1 MTNPGNMAQF
11 QLHISQWAT
20 EVFGPEIASHIGLR
34 CYRFFE
40 EATELVQAL
49 GMTKAQCVEIMEY
62 VYERPVGEP
71 SQEVGGTSVTL
82 AALCAAASIN
92 WQDAAWAE
100 QERVE
105 SPEIK
110 EKIRRKQASKPSPF
124 AVLPAQVRPLGFSN
138 ETAAVGA
145 PPGMFE
151 NKTLVWSYP
160 GQWKN
165 LGKPAVEQHITMED
179 LEPQG
184 GCMIGMPGCNC
195 VNPGPQCPN
204 WASTQTPAFHK
215 NSTGSVAVS
224 DSYAYNKDMTTC
236 PRSVKLI
243 LLGAGGVATLGTYDG
258 DPFWVGWAA
267 LPKDN

>member
-62 VYERPVGEP
+62 VYGRPVGEP
-71 SQEVGGTSVTL
+71 AQEVGGTSVTL
-82 AALCAAASIN
+82 AALCAAAAIN

-100 QERVE
+100 QERCE
-105 SPEIK
+105 RPEVK
-110 EKIRRKQASKPSPF
+110 EKIRRKQASKPSPL
-124 AVLPAQVRPLGFSN
+124 AVLPASGEAVARAGGFGLTNRTVAGGVGGTGGAFFEPPIVLDIEIRPLQPSRIRD
-138 ETAAVGA
+138 
-145 PPGMFE
+145 
-151 NKTLVWSYP
+151 
-160 GQWKN
+160 
-165 LGKPAVEQHITMED
+165 PAWD
-179 LEPQG
+179 SG
-184 GCMIGMPGCNC
+184 
-195 VNPGPQCPN
+195 VNGP
-204 WASTQTPAFHK
+204 PAFHK
-215 NSTGSVAVS
+215 NSSGSVAVS
-224 DSYAYNKDMTTC
+224 DSYAYNKSMTTC
-236 PRSVKLI
+236 PRGVKLI
-243 LLGAGGVATLGTYDG
+243 LLGQGGVATLGTYDG